1 MMTRLEPGFL
11 VRTNELL
18 ARHTTWRVGGPA
30 DRFYIPETPFSLAA
44 LLREDTEVP
53 VTWLG
58 LGSNVL
64 VRDGG
69 IRGLVVTTAGGLGG
83 LVRDKDGVQVGAGVP
98 VAKVARFCAGHGLG
112 GLEFFAGIPG
122 TVGGALAM
130 NAGAAGG
137 ETWDY
142 VEQVETIDRTGVI
155 RVRGRGEF
163 VVAYRQ
169 VQMPPDEWFVAARFK
184 LAPAAADGRLRI
196 RELLAHRNAS
206 QPLQTA
212 NAGSVFRNPPGDYAA
227 RLIEQACLK
236 GLQEGA
242 AVVSTR
248 HANFIVNEGGASAQ
262 EIEAL
267 IARVQA
273 TVHERTGVLLEPE
286 VRIVGEVL

>member
-1 MMTRLEPGFL
+1 MMTRPDAGFP
-11 VRTNELL
+11 VRSGERL

-30 DRFYIPETPFSLAA
+30 DRFYVPETPLALAA
-44 LLREDTEVP
+44 LLCEDTQAP

-69 IRGLVVTTAGGLGG
+69 IRGLVIATAGGLGG
-83 LVRDKDGVQVGAGVP
+83 LVRDQNHVITGAGVP

-137 ETWDY
+137 DTWSH
-142 VEQVETIDRTGVI
+142 VEWVKTIDRTGV
-155 RVRGRGEF
+155 VRTRTRDAF
-163 VVAYRQ
+163 AVAYRQ
-169 VQMPPDEWFVAARFK
+169 VQGPPGEWFVGACFR
-184 LAPAAADGRLRI
+184 LVPAVADGRLRI
-196 RELLAHRNAS
+196 RELLASRNAS
-206 QPLQTA
+206 QPLRTA

-227 RLIEQACLK
+227 RLIEQAGLK
-236 GLQEGA
+236 GLREGA
-242 AVVSTR
+242 AVVSAR
-248 HANFIVNEGGASAQ
+248 HANFIVNEGGASARD
-262 EIEAL
+262 IETL
-267 IARVQA
+267 IARIQA
-273 TVHERTGVLLEPE
+273 TVYERTSVLLELE

>member
-1 MMTRLEPGFL
+1 MMTRLEPGL
-11 VRTNELL
+11 PVRTNELL

-30 DRFYIPETPFSLAA
+30 DRFYIPETPFALAA
-44 LLREDTEVP
+44 LLREDTQMP

-83 LVRDKDGVQVGAGVP
+83 LVRDKDGVRVGAGVP

-137 ETWDY
+137 ETWDH
-142 VEQVETIDRTGVI
+142 VEQVETIDRMGVI
-155 RVRGRGEF
+155 RTRGRDEF

-169 VQMPPDEWFVAARFK
+169 VQAPPGEWFVAACFK

-196 RELLAHRNAS
+196 RELLTHRNAS

-227 RLIEQACLK
+227 RLIEQARLK

-242 AVVSTR
+242 AVVSAR

-273 TVHERTGVLLEPE
+273 TVYERTGVLLEPE